1 MKRKMK
7 KLMVLIP
14 IGILAVTL
22 FGFIVM
28 SLWNW
33 LVPAMFG
40 GKLITFWQALGVLV
54 LSRLLFGGFSRHGG
68 RKRWRVVDN
77 WNQLT
82 PEEQEKFRAGMR
94 HRCGGRPPQEEGSA
108 PA

>member
-1 MKRKMK
+1 MKRRAK
-7 KLMVLIP
+7 KLIFLIP
-14 IGILAVTL
+14 IGILAVSL

-33 LVPAMFG
+33 LVPAIFG

-94 HRCGGRPPQEEGSA
+94 RRCGGGPEQENV